1 MARMIDQIRA
11 SKLPSNMMPFAAKGA
26 LNVSPA
32 ENIEIL
38 VHLAKHNKVFG
49 DLARMTLAGWD
60 EKASLAAASDPQT
73 SREVLDYLISPD
85 NLRPKLLPALLEN
98 PSVRESELAKFAI
111 SASPES
117 IAMMLRSPRIRAAVW
132 VLDAL
137 KPNPY
142 QKKEQSAEI
151 QLLMKGGEVAARG
164 DEPTPEPTAETIVE
178 PTPAASIP
186 ATPAPLAAPTSTPSP
201 SQPVA
206 PPLKANSTPAP
217 VPAATAAA
225 EGSSPVAERGTTTS
239 EEDEAVA
246 AYFFHHATEIA
257 ADEGKPF
264 QAIGGIVELLGS
276 DYFPVSP
283 AEEIVSEPEPE
294 PEPAPA
300 PEPVAADKP
309 AELPKAIV
317 PKKPPDAAKRVN
329 TVQKINALDVKGRI
343 QLALKGSKEERSI
356 LVRDGTKVV
365 ALAVLEAPKLSDGE
379 VEKFASQKNVLE
391 AVLRQIPLKRRFMKN
406 YKVVRNLVSNP
417 RTPLDLGLG
426 LMKNLLSQDLKNIA
440 NNKEISETIR
450 KLAMK
455 MFQQKEEQAN
465 KK

>member
-38 VHLAKHNKVFG
+38 VYLAKHNKVFG

-73 SREVLDYLISPD
+73 PREVLGYLISPD
-85 NLRPKLLPALLEN
+85 NLRPRLLPALLEN
-98 PSVRESELAKFAI
+98 PSVLESELAKFAI
-111 SASPES
+111 SASQES

-142 QKKEQSAEI
+142 LKKEQSAEI

-164 DEPTPEPTAETIVE
+164 DDPTPEPTAEMIVE
-178 PTPAASIP
+178 PTPP
-186 ATPAPLAAPTSTPSP
+186 
-201 SQPVA
+201 PVA
-206 PPLKANSTPAP
+206 PAAPASVPAPASSQPAAPPVKAAAAPAP
-217 VPAATAAA
+217 VVTAPGPSGVGAQGGA
-225 EGSSPVAERGTTTS
+225 SAS

-246 AYFFHHATEIA
+246 AYFFPHASEIE

-283 AEEIVSEPEPE
+283 AEETVSQPEPE
-294 PEPAPA
+294 PA

-309 AELPKAIV
+309 AVPGKAIL
-317 PKKPPDAAKRVN
+317 PKKPPEDATKRVN

-379 VEKFASQKNVLE
+379 VEKFAGQKNVLE

-426 LMKNLLSQDLKNIA
+426 LMKNLLSQDLKNIS

-455 MFQQKEEQAN
+455 MYQQKEAQAN